1 MLRNVFNATPLLSS
15 VPQTGN
21 KKLCLAGIQTF
32 VWKNEICFGK
42 LQLGWQAV
50 VPTKESRQNGTWS
63 KGSDTKSPT
72 KHQITMLKILTG
84 RNSAMM
90 PLRSSIQDHSVEKVW
105 TPLLYRQ
112 TPLYDHS
119 SLYIF
124 FPTPPLLTFFWQ
136 YHPNEI
142 QEKHKNKL
150 MMVSYFFN
158 IVTFKHVNMLFS

>member
-1 MLRNVFNATPLLSS
+1 MLSMLRDVFNATAPLNS

-42 LQLGWQAV
+42 LQLGRQAV
-50 VPTKESRQNGTWS
+50 VPTKESWQYGTWS
-63 KGSDTKSPT
+63 KGSDKISHKAPDYNL
-72 KHQITMLKILTG
+72 LKILPR

-90 PLRSSIQDHSVEKVW
+90 PLRSSIQDHSVEVW

-124 FPTPPLLTFFWQ
+124 FPTPPLLTFFWH

-150 MMVSYFFN
+150 MRVSYFS
-158 IVTFKHVNMLFS
+158 TL